1 MMGAPKKTYERVAPP
16 YSFIHVDD
24 YTTPKQLA
32 KYLLQLGRFAVFVCL
47 LFLLCI
53 FTFFIKN
60 KMTELKCSVLL
71 IMLTCHDE

>member
-32 KYLLQLGRFAVFVCL
+32 KYLLQLGKFAVFVCL

-53 FTFFIKN
+53 FTFFY
-60 KMTELKCSVLL
+60 
-71 IMLTCHDE
+71 